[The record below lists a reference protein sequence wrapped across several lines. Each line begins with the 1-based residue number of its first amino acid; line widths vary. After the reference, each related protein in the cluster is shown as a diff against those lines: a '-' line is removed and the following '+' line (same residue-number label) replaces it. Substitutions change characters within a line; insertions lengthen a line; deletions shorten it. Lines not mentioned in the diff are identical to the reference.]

1 MACPAML
8 GRYLPTESCSDVG
21 SRGAN
26 TGDDEEQSKEDSD
39 GAGSSADEGAE
50 TGGENA
56 EQT

>member
-1 MACPAML
+1 ML